1 MRKVKK
7 EGVIKDRMFFCCPS
21 KKADSCDL
29 FDWAQ
34 SEDEGPLE
42 CFHIVNFSMF
52 RFYKYFGSINITGE
66 KSLLILVMN
75 PMGKKLIKS
84 I

>member
-42 CFHIVNFSMF
+42 CFHIVTTFISMF
-52 RFYKYFGSINITGE
+52 RFYKYFLKTGE
-66 KSLLILVMN
+66 KSLLVMN